1 MYLTVCSKKI
11 IKRLLRILKPEMSL
25 VLLISSY
32 LLPPLKHMQ
41 EENKSKSKSGKET
54 TKSNRSPPHLS
65 PSAKSYGILLILR
78 FDILSG
84 QAEFSSIY
92 WKYLKVNLNYLQN
105 VVILFFF
112 FFFFFFLSIR
122 VNKQPR
128 LKSLKH

>member
-1 MYLTVCSKKI
+1 MYQTVCSKKI
-11 IKRLLRILKPEMSL
+11 IKRLLRTLKPEMSL

-84 QAEFSSIY
+84 QAEFSSIH
-92 WKYLKVNLNYLQN
+92 WKYLKVNLNYFQN
-105 VVILFFF
+105 AVILFF
-112 FFFFFFLSIR
+112 LGAS
-122 VNKQPR
+122 R
-128 LKSLKH
+128 LISN

>member
-1 MYLTVCSKKI
+1 MYQTVCSKKI
-11 IKRLLRILKPEMSL
+11 IKRLLRTLKPEMSL

-84 QAEFSSIY
+84 QAEFSSIH
-92 WKYLKVNLNYLQN
+92 WKYLKVNLIIYKML
-105 VVILFFF
+105 LSFFLL
-112 FFFFFFLSIR
+112 FFLSIR

>member
-1 MYLTVCSKKI
+1 MYQTVCSKKI
-11 IKRLLRILKPEMSL
+11 IKRLLRTLKPEMSL

-84 QAEFSSIY
+84 QAEFSSIH
-92 WKYLKVNLNYLQN
+92 WKYLKVNLIIYKMLLSFFL
-105 VVILFFF
+105 LFFF
-112 FFFFFFLSIR
+112 SIR

>member
-112 FFFFFFLSIR
+112 FFFFALGVIS
-122 VNKQPR
+122 NQG
-128 LKSLKH
+128 

>member
-1 MYLTVCSKKI
+1 MYQTVCSKKI
-11 IKRLLRILKPEMSL
+11 IKRLLRTLKPEMSL

-84 QAEFSSIY
+84 QAEFSSIH
-92 WKYLKVNLNYLQN
+92 WKYLKVNLIIYKML
-105 VVILFFF
+105 LSFFF
-112 FFFFFFLSIR
+112 VFFFEH
-122 VNKQPR
+122 QG
-128 LKSLKH
+128 

>member
-112 FFFFFFLSIR
+112 FFF
-122 VNKQPR
+122 
-128 LKSLKH
+128 

>member
-1 MYLTVCSKKI
+1 MYQTICSKKI
-11 IKRLLRILKPEMSL
+11 IKRLLRTLKPEMSL

-41 EENKSKSKSGKET
+41 EENKSKIKSGKET

-84 QAEFSSIY
+84 QTEFSSIH

-105 VVILFFF
+105 AVILFFF
-112 FFFFFFLSIR
+112 FFEHQ
-122 VNKQPR
+122 VNEQPR
-128 LKSLKH
+128 LK